1 MPKFLRGLYP
11 AGSTTKRIDD
21 PKNPIPRV
29 VNGLRSM
36 YSTQPNIGAWD
47 LEQAVTNGLERVIWV
62 FRCVDAIAS
71 NGSSVPMVVRKFD
84 DYDGE
89 VIPDPDINKLLNRRA
104 NSYETSA
111 MFRYRVLS
119 QLLLSRRGAFVEV
132 VWGRDG
138 RPKQLHLLSNENVR
152 PIIDQDHSRYV
163 SGYEVITRDGT
174 VYLPPERVLWL
185 RVKPHPTDPYAQLTP
200 LVAAG
205 IAADTDYL
213 ARVYN
218 RNFLMNDGRPGM
230 LITISGGD
238 GGLNQEDAQEI
249 KRRFSGGP
257 EYAGR
262 TTVVEADGLMA
273 TDLAANPRDVQ
284 WVEAV
289 QGSKEDILLA
299 FGTPLSILGDSSQRT
314 FDNADAEWEN
324 WWEIT
329 MLPLLDGTAAG
340 FDPLTKGGIEDEE
353 VVAHDY
359 SYVDVLQRKKRQ
371 REDRD
376 IEMYQN
382 GIITLDDLRERL
394 HLPKVAIPASR
405 VLWLPPGNVP
415 AGGEEG
421 DLEAVQKLVAV
432 GPPVPPDPAEQARQG
447 ALQGVQQG
455 VQNQQS
461 ALLASQSNYH
471 YMNGQ
476 YNRAQAIAGNKELP
490 IEDAVEAEVLDD
502 PF

>member
-1 MPKFLRGLYP
+1 MAKFLRGLYA
-11 AGSTTKRIDD
+11 AGAREPRITDK
-21 PKNPIPRV
+21 KNPLPRV
-29 VNGLRSM
+29 VNGMRSM
-36 YSTQPNIGAWD
+36 YSTQPSIGAWD
-47 LEQAVTNGLERVIWV
+47 LEQAVNNGLERVIWV
-62 FRCVDAIAS
+62 YRCVDAIAS
-71 NGSSVPMVVRKFD
+71 NGSTVPMVVRKFD

-89 VIPDPDINKLLNRRA
+89 IIKDPDINKLLNRRP
-104 NSYETSA
+104 NTYETSA
-111 MFRYRVLS
+111 MFRYRMIS

-152 PIIDQDHSRYV
+152 PIVNQDQSVYV

-174 VYLPPERVLWL
+174 VTLPPERVLWL
-185 RVKPHPTDPYAQLTP
+185 RVKPHPTDPYAQMTP

-230 LITISGGD
+230 LIALGGGE
-238 GGLNQEDAQEI
+238 GGLNQEDALEI

-257 EYAGR
+257 EYAGK
-262 TTVVEADGLMA
+262 TTVVEADSLTA
-273 TDLAANPRDVQ
+273 TDLAASPRDVQ
-284 WVEAV
+284 WTEAV

-340 FDPLTKGGIEDEE
+340 FDPLTKGGIDDEE

-359 SYVDVLQRKKRQ
+359 SYIEVLQRKKRQ
-371 REDRD
+371 REDRAV
-376 IEMYQN
+376 EMYQA
-382 GIITLDDLRERL
+382 GIITLDDLREAIKMEKL
-394 HLPKVAIPASR
+394 NIPASR

-415 AGGEEG
+415 TGGEEG

-461 ALLASQSNYH
+461 ALFANQNYH

-476 YNRAQAIAGNKELP
+476 YDRAQAIAGKKELP
-490 IEDAVEAEVLDD
+490 IDEAIDAEVVED